1 MANRPFNLGIDPA
14 DAQARLQQL
23 LQPGYARGGLREAIA
38 EMEGPEAQG
47 ASSPSFE
54 GMGEALSGIG
64 AGISDIYS
72 TPEADLSAYTKAPEL
87 SVRRDI
93 TPVTLGAELNARD
106 YGAGSPSWED
116 VGEIGHAIAED
127 PFAAIGGALPVVG
140 NMLAAADV
148 AKMKDK
154 IAELRASGENEKADL
169 YQRHLPLAAAGVVMP
184 AGGGMVTRAALK
196 GAEKAAAMAAEKE
209 GLRYATRQEGP
220 FYRVRHSGADE
231 LGATNRGVKEILGD
245 DQGIASVDAGG
256 SGSVRDRVP
265 KSLSDEEIQAIL
277 KSPEDNRLLA
287 KAAEHTGSDF
297 QPVKMPESSLAKESA
312 IGRAFE
318 IAADGSPEYKASV
331 FEAYKREMPD
341 VVKEAGAKNYD
352 ELLAASYKQMAKE
365 TKEQFDTLPLSY
377 SFHKNG
383 EGNYASSAEM
393 AKDVH
398 GNGHLYVFQGG
409 DPHDFLH
416 NVDPRTGL
424 NENEMFRAV
433 HDAYGHAVHGNQFG
447 PKGEEI
453 AWGLH
458 QQMYSPLARLAMTA
472 ETRGQN
478 SFVNYTPVNAKLK
491 EYLNEL
497 EEARVAARRNRDP
510 EKMAEIAKLKKE
522 TNDLFQYAP
531 QKAVLLPPE
540 FVSTE
545 YAGGMPAYLEAA
557 NRPKPGTAVSAELTH
572 FSPEAGLTELDPA
585 RYGTGIPGAERSRLI
600 NKKGETV
607 PGATRDRT
615 YFYTSDPEKV
625 IPEAGLG
632 QNRYKSSSDSL
643 YDIVADPR
651 DFKKLAR
658 ESLRSKWD
666 SNFNPG
672 TIDPNHYANT
682 LDRLI
687 QEYGYEGMMNPNAA
701 FPMATVFKPKAVEP
715 FAYGGSVDGAAEA
728 ADLDTLYQKY
738 EPDGYAF
745 GGMFK
750 GLFGNIGRGRSD
762 NQYEMPREIDPA
774 QSEQPADAQQVL
786 YTPPAVQQAQEGP
799 VYQPGLTVQE
809 QEAAETMPPSLNQ
822 LAANYGE
829 GTLPNSAEELDQ
841 PYFGNDLTMTDA
853 ESKQYDDMI
862 DSQQGG
868 QQSFD
873 ENNIPLPP
881 TKPSYLQNFDY
892 SQYADPLSARY
903 AYLSKALNPTIAAAA
918 MGNFQPESFNNPTQF
933 QTSNG
938 TQAGK
943 PIYDRNNMP
952 LGYGSAQWGGAR
964 LTNPNGGENKMGL
977 FDFAD
982 RYGFDPN
989 TTEGQDR
996 FLVYELT
1003 QNPEYR
1009 NVYKNLLKSGNDV
1022 AGAAYVFGKG
1032 YENPANLPATLKQRQ
1047 QNAAMYQKLYS
1058 NGMDSLTP
1066 AQQQTIAETQGKI
1079 LDPYFKNIAEN
1090 KAIESARLEHK
1101 YRDRPTFSRDYSTDF
1116 NNFGSTSE
1124 PPLTRQS
1131 PEVVAETPK
1140 ADNEQVALSG
1150 NDLSDVGFNPVADTS
1165 VNDRIMQDSNDYLN
1179 KNVQDSLNY
1188 NYQDPFGLLSSGLT
1202 QYVLPDVLGGSGR
1215 PGGSGGN
1222 DGSGSSLSILND
1234 FPSWYTEPYAEG
1246 GKVGFNPMFD
1256 GDSEIMQTRAKQLA
1270 KQAYTDPK
1278 KLSSSERREWNELAG
1293 KYNLPPSANSQNTY
1307 EEQTEETMT
1316 GLQKGLSSRQKDR
1329 SYARG
1334 GLVYDPAEI
1343 DSIAAQIRG
1352 VN

>member
-1 MANRPFNLGIDPA
+1 MADRPFNLGIDPA

-54 GMGEALSGIG
+54 GIGEALSAIG
-64 AGISDIYS
+64 SGISDIYS

-87 SVRRDI
+87 SVRREI

-154 IAELRASGENEKADL
+154 IAELRASGEDEKADL

-184 AGGGMVTRAALK
+184 AGGGMATRAALK

-220 FYRVRHSGADE
+220 FYRVKHSGADE

-297 QPVKMPESSLAKESA
+297 QPVKMPESSLAKQSA

-318 IAADGSPEYKASV
+318 IAAEGAPEYKASV

-365 TKEQFDTLPLSY
+365 TKEQFDSLPLGY

-447 PKGEEI
+447 PKGEEV

-458 QQMYSPLARLAMTA
+458 QQMYSPLAKLAMTA

-545 YAGGMPAYLEAA
+545 YAGGMPAYLDAV
-557 NRPKPGTAVSAELTH
+557 NKPKPGTTVSAELTH

-632 QNRYKSSSDSL
+632 QNRYRSNSDSL

-701 FPMATVFKPKAVEP
+701 FPMATVFKPKEVEMIHPLEMAGGQRGYLPHDNPKRLENLAQFYGETSDPIKSTRWYHGTTNDFPQFRESRNGIFVTPSSNFANEFADIPKGNSPNVMPVHVRAEKPFDYQNPEHVERVKKTAHIKGGQDKKDLFESIANGDWDAIEHPDVQAAIKKLGHDSYHVREINENGDYIKNLAVYNP
-715 FAYGGSVDGAAEA
+715 NQIKSATGNRGTFDSSPVLNKAYGGSVQGSGATEA
-728 ADLDTLYQKY
+728 ADLNTLFQK
-738 EPDGYAF
+738 
-745 GGMFK
+745 
-750 GLFGNIGRGRSD
+750 
-762 NQYEMPREIDPA
+762 
-774 QSEQPADAQQVL
+774 
-786 YTPPAVQQAQEGP
+786 
-799 VYQPGLTVQE
+799 
-809 QEAAETMPPSLNQ
+809 
-822 LAANYGE
+822 
-829 GTLPNSAEELDQ
+829 
-841 PYFGNDLTMTDA
+841 
-853 ESKQYDDMI
+853 
-862 DSQQGG
+862 
-868 QQSFD
+868 
-873 ENNIPLPP
+873 
-881 TKPSYLQNFDY
+881 
-892 SQYADPLSARY
+892 YADPGY
-903 AYLSKALNPTIAAAA
+903 A
-918 MGNFQPESFNNPTQF
+918 MGGSVSP
-933 QTSNG
+933 
-938 TQAGK
+938 QA
-943 PIYDRNNMP
+943 M
-952 LGYGSAQWGGAR
+952 A
-964 LTNPNGGENKMGL
+964 
-977 FDFAD
+977 
-982 RYGFDPN
+982 
-989 TTEGQDR
+989 
-996 FLVYELT
+996 
-1003 QNPEYR
+1003 
-1009 NVYKNLLKSGNDV
+1009 ND
-1022 AGAAYVFGKG
+1022 
-1032 YENPANLPATLKQRQ
+1032 N
-1047 QNAAMYQKLYS
+1047 
-1058 NGMDSLTP
+1058 
-1066 AQQQTIAETQGKI
+1066 
-1079 LDPYFKNIAEN
+1079 
-1090 KAIESARLEHK
+1090 
-1101 YRDRPTFSRDYSTDF
+1101 
-1116 NNFGSTSE
+1116 
-1124 PPLTRQS
+1124 
-1131 PEVVAETPK
+1131 
-1140 ADNEQVALSG
+1140 
-1150 NDLSDVGFNPVADTS
+1150 
-1165 VNDRIMQDSNDYLN
+1165 
-1179 KNVQDSLNY
+1179 
-1188 NYQDPFGLLSSGLT
+1188 
-1202 QYVLPDVLGGSGR
+1202 
-1215 PGGSGGN
+1215 
-1222 DGSGSSLSILND
+1222 
-1234 FPSWYTEPYAEG
+1234 
-1246 GKVGFNPMFD
+1246 
-1256 GDSEIMQTRAKQLA
+1256 
-1270 KQAYTDPK
+1270 
-1278 KLSSSERREWNELAG
+1278 
-1293 KYNLPPSANSQNTY
+1293 
-1307 EEQTEETMT
+1307 
-1316 GLQKGLSSRQKDR
+1316 
-1329 SYARG
+1329 
-1334 GLVYDPAEI
+1334 LVYDPDEI
-1343 DSIAAQIRG
+1343 DAIAAQIRG